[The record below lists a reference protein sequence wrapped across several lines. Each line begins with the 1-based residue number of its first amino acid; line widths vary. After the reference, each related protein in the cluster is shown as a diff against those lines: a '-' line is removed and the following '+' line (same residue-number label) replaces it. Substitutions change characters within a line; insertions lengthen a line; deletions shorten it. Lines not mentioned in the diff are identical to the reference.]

1 MHCIKSSYREK
12 FPFLDWTNNRK
23 NRQQRVKKGQIV
35 TTNAMLEK
43 EKMTVSELRRESIGE
58 EKEALKVIFF
68 FEKLAILQFLDNC
81 YLFCN
86 GDGLLTE
93 QREHILS

>member
-1 MHCIKSSYREK
+1 
-12 FPFLDWTNNRK
+12 
-23 NRQQRVKKGQIV
+23 
-35 TTNAMLEK
+35 MLEK